1 MSVTG
6 PSTQEAV
13 GDAVLEDDD
22 IELDSIVDDD
32 DDIELDTV
40 VEDDED
46 TEEVWLAVVLA
57 LWPTDV
63 LEMVVDPLVVWST
76 EELETVELGVV
87 EDIDAED
94 MDAEDVGDETVV
106 VVGIA
111 LLAPGM

>member
-13 GDAVLEDDD
+13 GDTALEDDD
-22 IELDSIVDDD
+22 IELNS
-32 DDIELDTV
+32 V

-46 TEEVWLAVVLA
+46 MEEVWLAVVLA
-57 LWPTDV
+57 LWPMGV

-76 EELETVELGVV
+76 EKLETVELGVV

-94 MDAEDVGDETVV
+94 MDAEDVDDETVV
-106 VVGIA
+106 VVVIA